1 MARLIVEHPGLGV
14 SIQDRGRPG
23 WRKLGVP
30 LSGALDQ
37 RWRAAANVLAGA
49 PEEAAA
55 LECLLAAPIL
65 RVEQGPLRLGLAGA
79 FSGTLVRDG
88 ETRDIESWR
97 GLLLQTGDR
106 LALKLFRAPG
116 YIAFSG
122 GLDAPLALGARAT
135 YAGAG
140 LGRAVSRGD
149 ALVCADA
156 EGEERAAPPLAV
168 GAGPLRFIPGPEAFP
183 PETLETFVAARWT
196 VRPES
201 DRMGLRLS
209 GPRLA
214 HGPEGAN
221 IVSAGVTP
229 GVIQVPGDGQ
239 PIVLRADGQTSG
251 GYARLGCMISA
262 DLDRL
267 AHVSPGEDVCFA
279 VVDQAQAA
287 RARAERRENFARW
300 RQSLRPIAGLDEEK
314 LWSENLITGAILG
327 E

>member
-37 RWRAAANVLAGA
+37 GWRAAANVLAGA

-55 LECLLAAPIL
+55 LECLLAAPSL
-65 RVEQGPLRLGLAGA
+65 RVEQGPARLGLAGA
-79 FSGTLVRDG
+79 FSATLIRGG
-88 ETRDIESWR
+88 ETREIASWR
-97 GLLLQTGDR
+97 GLLLRSGDR
-106 LALKLFRAPG
+106 LALKLARAPG
-116 YIAFSG
+116 YIGFSG
-122 GLDAPLALGARAT
+122 GLDAPLALGARAA
-135 YAGAG
+135 YARAG
-140 LGRAVSRGD
+140 LGLALSRGD

-156 EGEERAAPPLAV
+156 ESDERAATPLSP

-183 PETLETFVAARWT
+183 LETLQSFVAARWT

-209 GPRLA
+209 GPRLI

-251 GYARLGCMISA
+251 GYARFGCVISA

-267 AHVSPGEDVCFA
+267 AHVSPGEDVWFA
-279 VVDQAQAA
+279 PVDQAEAA
-287 RARAERRENFARW
+287 RARAERRQNFARW
-300 RQSLRPIAGLDEEK
+300 RQSLAPVGGLDEEK
-314 LWSENLITGAILG
+314 LWSENLITGAIFAD
-327 E
+327 